1 MSSEKIDPRQNFR
14 KKSQE
19 KMTTQKS
26 TGLFGKILPNS
37 WYGFSSPDAS
47 ENVIDE
53 SITPEIINEFIT
65 KDKLE
70 KGTWRWLI
78 FVLAF
83 AQGLFMWSN
92 YVKTPVDKTDGSP
105 ACASS
110 TNSWVIM
117 QWVILGILVLTF
129 LYWQIAW
136 KNKLALSVK
145 GIPVWGPY
153 GFA

>member
-1 MSSEKIDPRQNFR
+1 
-14 KKSQE
+14 
-19 KMTTQKS
+19 
-26 TGLFGKILPNS
+26 
-37 WYGFSSPDAS
+37 
-47 ENVIDE
+47 
-53 SITPEIINEFIT
+53 
-65 KDKLE
+65 
-70 KGTWRWLI
+70 
-78 FVLAF
+78 
-83 AQGLFMWSN
+83 MWSN